1 MLPNHYHFNLL
12 HQAGGGRW
20 KILRGCV
27 NIWVRELSYKF
38 GWILQHLSYF
48 VVNVLIWKTKLW
60 KTQKYGKCHVK
71 FQFFDHKTV
80 ILDRKKF
87 GLSAYENLTLYRTMR
102 ILSVPIVPIQK
113 CFNLLCTTQ
122 ITASAISKILVM
134 KKKT

>member
-12 HQAGGGRW
+12 HKAGGGRW

-48 VVNVLIWKTKLW
+48 VVNVLIWKT
-60 KTQKYGKCHVK
+60 QKYGKCHVK

-80 ILDRKKF
+80 ILDRKIFNFF

-102 ILSVPIVPIQK
+102 ILSVHIQK
-113 CFNLLCTTQ
+113 CFNFLCTIQ
-122 ITASAISKILVM
+122 ITASKISKILVM
-134 KKKT
+134 KKKKT